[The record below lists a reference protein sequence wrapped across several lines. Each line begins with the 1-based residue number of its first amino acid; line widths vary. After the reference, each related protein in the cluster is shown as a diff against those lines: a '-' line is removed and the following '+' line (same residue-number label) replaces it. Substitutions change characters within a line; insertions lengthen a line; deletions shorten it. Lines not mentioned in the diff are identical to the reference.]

1 GFDYASVLVKTR
13 EGRPIK
19 IENNKLA
26 QTHNSAN
33 ARVHAS
39 VLGLYDSM
47 RLQNPKKEGQTISWE
62 ILNAEVVAKLE
73 ENTAS
78 GKQIVL
84 LTQTY
89 ASPSTAKLISEFKA
103 KYGTTKHIVYDA
115 VSESAALDAFEA
127 RYGERGLASYHFDKV
142 GTIVSIGAD
151 FLGDWQGGGFDSAY
165 AKGRIPTEGKMSRH
179 IQFESNM
186 SLTGANADKRVPLT
200 PTQQKK
206 ALAKLYS
213 YVTGNAVTVADF
225 PEHLDAEIQ
234 KAASQLKKA
243 GSNAV
248 VVTGIQ
254 DINAQTLVFAIN
266 EFLNSKAFDPKTPI
280 KIRQG
285 NDKAVAGLV
294 EDMKAGKVGTLI
306 MSGVNPLYTLPNA
319 ADFAEGLKNTELSL
333 TFSMK
338 MDETASAT
346 QYAAAA
352 PHYLESWGDMEPV
365 KGSYALM
372 QPTIRPLF
380 NTKQFQEA
388 LLTWTGNTISYH
400 EYIKN
405 TWTAEILG
413 GNSFSQALHDGV
425 FEGNQAKGTSEA
437 KEEKT
442 FVG

>member
-1 GFDYASVLVKTR
+1 
-13 EGRPIK
+13 
-19 IENNKLA
+19 
-26 QTHNSAN
+26 
-33 ARVHAS
+33 
-39 VLGLYDSM
+39 
-47 RLQNPKKEGQTISWE
+47 
-62 ILNAEVVAKLE
+62 
-73 ENTAS
+73 
-78 GKQIVL
+78 
-84 LTQTY
+84 
-89 ASPSTAKLISEFKA
+89 
-103 KYGTTKHIVYDA
+103 
-115 VSESAALDAFEA
+115 
-127 RYGERGLASYHFDKV
+127 
-142 GTIVSIGAD
+142 
-151 FLGDWQGGGFDSAY
+151 GGFDSAY

-285 NDKAVAGLV
+285 NDKAVAGIV

-306 MSGVNPLYTLPNA
+306 MSGVNTLYTLPNA

-442 FVG
+442 FVGGIIEDVAEGLGIKSKDEDKSATSSGTVTAAEASRMLATASSNGLELVLYTKTGMGDGQQANNPWLQECPDPITRTSWDNYLTVSKADAE